1 MALAFSDLAKSL
13 DLFEVTRDHSRAGIL
28 EEALIQLA
36 NQKRHSHFGQAVI
49 LAGGAGS
56 GKGTIL
62 KNLLDIKGKVFDVD
76 ELKSWMTRIPEW
88 RKELQKALPGV
99 DLDAKNFLSTPEN
112 VAAAHNVAKNVLGI
126 EGRQKKV
133 IFDSIALADPTRKP
147 NLIFD
152 VTLKEIRK
160 FDDIVKSVT
169 AAGYQKQNIH
179 IVWVLSE
186 LGAAI
191 KNNRGRD
198 RIVPDDILL
207 DTHNGAADTM
217 AEIIR
222 QGSGMQG
229 KIDGNIVVVFN
240 TFVKWGSPDNDVQMK
255 QKEVEPNK
263 TVQYVTKAM
272 YVFLKKRG
280 QPVLRLTE
288 IKKELRQKI
297 LDTVPKDVLQ
307 KWQSL

>member
-36 NQKRHSHFGQAVI
+36 NQKDSHFGQVVI

-147 NLIFD
+147 NMIFD

-179 IVWVLSE
+179 IVWVLSK
-186 LGAAI
+186 LDAAI
-191 KNNRGRD
+191 KNNKGRD

-207 DTHNGAADTM
+207 DTHNGAADTV
-217 AEIIR
+217 AEIIQ
-222 QGSGMQG
+222 QGSSLQG

-240 TFVKWGSPDNDVQMK
+240 TFIKFGSPDNDVQMH
-255 QKEVEPNK
+255 QKEVAPGK
-263 TVQYVTKAM
+263 TVQYVTKAL

-280 QPVLRLTE
+280 HPVLRLTE

>member
-1 MALAFSDLAKSL
+1 MALAFADLAKSL

-36 NQKRHSHFGQAVI
+36 NQKDSHFCQVVI

-99 DLDAKNFLSTPEN
+99 DLDKPDWLSNPDN
-112 VAAAHNVAKNVLGI
+112 VSTAHGVAKKLGI
-126 EGRQKKV
+126 EGRQKNTV
-133 IFDSIALADPTRKP
+133 FDSVMLADPRRKP

-152 VTLKEIRK
+152 VTLKEYSRLE
-160 FDDIVKSVT
+160 DIIKYVT
-169 AAGYQKQNIH
+169 DAGYQKQNVH

-186 LGAAI
+186 LEAAI
-191 KNNRGRD
+191 RNNSNRSR
-198 RIVPDDILL
+198 VVSDDVLL
-207 DTHNGAADTM
+207 DTHHGAAATM
-217 AEIIR
+217 ADIV
-222 QGSGMQG
+222 G
-229 KIDGNIVVVFN
+229 KGAMLQSKMDGNIVVAFN
-240 TFVKWGSPDNDVQMK
+240 TFIEFNHPDNDVKMATK
-255 QKEVEPNK
+255 KVGSK
-263 TVQYVTKAM
+263 AAQYVTKAM

-280 QPVLRLTE
+280 QRVLKLSE
-288 IKKELRQKI
+288 IKKEMQQKI
-297 LDTVPKDVLQ
+297 LDTVPKEELS
-307 KWQSL
+307 KWQTL

>member
-1 MALAFSDLAKSL
+1 MALAFADLAKSL

-36 NQKRHSHFGQAVI
+36 NQKDSHFGQVVI

-99 DLDAKNFLSTPEN
+99 DLDKPDWLSNPDN
-112 VAAAHNVAKNVLGI
+112 VSTAHGVAKKLGI
-126 EGRQKKV
+126 EGRQKNTV
-133 IFDSIALADPTRKP
+133 FDSVMLADPRRKP

-152 VTLKEIRK
+152 VTLKEYSK
-160 FDDIVKSVT
+160 LEDIIKYVT
-169 AAGYQKQNIH
+169 DAGYQKQNVH

-186 LGAAI
+186 MTAAI
-191 KNNRGRD
+191 KNNASRTRQ
-198 RIVPDDILL
+198 VKEDILI
-207 DTHNGAADTM
+207 DTHEGASATMVEIVKNGALL
-217 AEIIR
+217 R
-222 QGSGMQG
+222 G
-229 KIDGNIVVVFN
+229 KLDGNIVVAFN
-240 TFVKWGSPDNDVQMK
+240 TVRLEGVSDTTIIE
-255 QKEVEPNK
+255 KEVSGRRK
-263 TVQYVTKAM
+263 KASYISKAI

-280 QPVLRLTE
+280 QPVLSLKDLKE
-288 IKKELRQKI
+288 ELRNKL
-297 LDTVPKDVLQ
+297 LDSVTKETLE
-307 KWQSL
+307 KWRSL

>member
-1 MALAFSDLAKSL
+1 MALAFADLAKSL

-36 NQKRHSHFGQAVI
+36 NQKDSHFGQVVI

-99 DLDAKNFLSTPEN
+99 DLDKPAWLSNPDN
-112 VAAAHNVAKNVLGI
+112 VSTAHMVAKKLGI
-126 EGRQKKV
+126 EGRQKNTV
-133 IFDSIALADPTRKP
+133 FDSVMLADPRRKP

-152 VTLKEIRK
+152 VTLKEYSK
-160 FDDIVKSVT
+160 LEDIIKYVT
-169 AAGYQKQNIH
+169 DAGYQKQNVH

-186 LGAAI
+186 LEAAI
-191 KNNRGRD
+191 RNNSNRSR
-198 RIVPDDILL
+198 VVSDDVLL
-207 DTHNGAADTM
+207 DTHHGVAATM
-217 AEIIR
+217 ADIV
-222 QGSGMQG
+222 G
-229 KIDGNIVVVFN
+229 KGATLQSKMDGNIVVAFN
-240 TFVKWGSPDNDVQMK
+240 TFIEFNHPDNDVKMATK
-255 QKEVEPNK
+255 KVGSK
-263 TVQYVTKAM
+263 AAQYVTKAM

-280 QPVLRLTE
+280 QRVLKLSE
-288 IKKELRQKI
+288 IKKEMQQKI
-297 LDTVPKDVLQ
+297 LDTVPKEELS
-307 KWQSL
+307 KWQAL

>member
-1 MALAFSDLAKSL
+1 MALAFADLAKSL

-36 NQKRHSHFGQAVI
+36 NQKDSHFGQVVI

-99 DLDAKNFLSTPEN
+99 DLDKPDWLSNPDN
-112 VAAAHNVAKNVLGI
+112 VSTAHGVAKKLGI
-126 EGRQKKV
+126 EGRQKNTV
-133 IFDSIALADPTRKP
+133 FDSVMLADPRRKP

-152 VTLKEIRK
+152 VTLKEYNK
-160 FDDIVKSVT
+160 LEDIIKYVT
-169 AAGYQKQNIH
+169 DAGYQKQNVH

-186 LGAAI
+186 MTAAI
-191 KNNRGRD
+191 KNNASRTRQ
-198 RIVPDDILL
+198 VKEEILI
-207 DTHNGAADTM
+207 DTHEGASATMADIVKNGALL
-217 AEIIR
+217 R
-222 QGSGMQG
+222 S
-229 KIDGNIVVVFN
+229 KLDGNIVVAFN
-240 TFVKWGSPDNDVQMK
+240 TVRLEGVSDTTIIE
-255 QKEVEPNK
+255 KEVSGRRK
-263 TVQYVTKAM
+263 KASYISKAI

-280 QPVLRLTE
+280 QPVLSLKDLKE
-288 IKKELRQKI
+288 ELRNKL
-297 LDTVPKDVLQ
+297 LDSVTKETLE
-307 KWQSL
+307 KWRSL

>member
-1 MALAFSDLAKSL
+1 MALAFADLAKSL

-36 NQKRHSHFGQAVI
+36 NQKDSHFGQVVI

-99 DLDAKNFLSTPEN
+99 DLDKPDWLSNPDN
-112 VAAAHNVAKNVLGI
+112 VSTAHGVAKKLGI
-126 EGRQKKV
+126 EGRQKNTV
-133 IFDSIALADPTRKP
+133 FDSVMLADPRRKP

-152 VTLKEIRK
+152 VSLKEYSK
-160 FDDIVKSVT
+160 LEDIIKYVT
-169 AAGYQKQNIH
+169 DAGYQKQNVH

-186 LGAAI
+186 MTAAI
-191 KNNRGRD
+191 KNNASRTRQ
-198 RIVPDDILL
+198 VKEDILI
-207 DTHNGAADTM
+207 DTHEGASATM
-217 AEIIR
+217 AEIVKNGALLR
-222 QGSGMQG
+222 G
-229 KIDGNIVVVFN
+229 KLDGNIVVAFN
-240 TFVKWGSPDNDVQMK
+240 TVRLEGVSDTTIIE
-255 QKEVEPNK
+255 KEVSGRRK
-263 TVQYVTKAM
+263 KASYISKAI

-280 QPVLRLTE
+280 QPVLSLKDLKE
-288 IKKELRQKI
+288 ELRNKL
-297 LDTVPKDVLQ
+297 LDSVTKETLE
-307 KWQSL
+307 KWRSL

>member
-1 MALAFSDLAKSL
+1 MALTFSDLAKSL

-36 NQKRHSHFGQAVI
+36 NQKDSHFGQVVI

-99 DLDAKNFLSTPEN
+99 DLDKPDWLSNPDN
-112 VAAAHNVAKNVLGI
+112 VSTAHGVAKKLGI
-126 EGRQKKV
+126 EGRQKNTV
-133 IFDSIALADPTRKP
+133 FDSVMLADPRRKP

-152 VTLKEIRK
+152 VTLKEYSK
-160 FDDIVKSVT
+160 LEDIIKYVT
-169 AAGYQKQNIH
+169 DAGYQKQNVH

-186 LGAAI
+186 MTAAI
-191 KNNRGRD
+191 KNNASRTRQ
-198 RIVPDDILL
+198 VKEDILI
-207 DTHNGAADTM
+207 DTHEGASATM
-217 AEIIR
+217 AEIVKNGALLR
-222 QGSGMQG
+222 G
-229 KIDGNIVVVFN
+229 KLDGNIVVAFN
-240 TFVKWGSPDNDVQMK
+240 TVRLEGVSDTTIIE
-255 QKEVEPNK
+255 KEVSGRRK
-263 TVQYVTKAM
+263 KASYISKAI

-280 QPVLRLTE
+280 QPVLSLKDLKE
-288 IKKELRQKI
+288 ELRNKL
-297 LDTVPKDVLQ
+297 LDSVTKETLE
-307 KWQSL
+307 KWRSL

>member
-1 MALAFSDLAKSL
+1 MALAFADLAKSL

-36 NQKRHSHFGQAVI
+36 NQKDSHFGQVVI

-99 DLDAKNFLSTPEN
+99 DLDKPDWLSNPDN
-112 VAAAHNVAKNVLGI
+112 VSTAHGVAKKLGI
-126 EGRQKKV
+126 EGRQKNAV
-133 IFDSIALADPTRKP
+133 FDSVMLADPRRKP

-152 VTLKEIRK
+152 VTLKEYSK
-160 FDDIVKSVT
+160 LEDIIKYVT
-169 AAGYQKQNIH
+169 DAGYQKQNVH

-186 LGAAI
+186 LEAAI
-191 KNNRGRD
+191 GNNSNRSR
-198 RIVPDDILL
+198 VVSDDVLL
-207 DTHNGAADTM
+207 DTHHGAAATM
-217 AEIIR
+217 AEIV
-222 QGSGMQG
+222 G
-229 KIDGNIVVVFN
+229 KGAMLQSKMDGNIVVAFN
-240 TFVKWGSPDNDVQMK
+240 TFIEFNHPDNDVKMATK
-255 QKEVEPNK
+255 KVGSK
-263 TVQYVTKAM
+263 AAQYVTKAM

-280 QPVLRLTE
+280 QRVLKLSE
-288 IKKELRQKI
+288 IKKEMQQKI
-297 LDTVPKDVLQ
+297 LDTVPKEELS
-307 KWQSL
+307 KWQAL

>member
-1 MALAFSDLAKSL
+1 MALAFADLAKSL

-36 NQKRHSHFGQAVI
+36 NQKDSHFGQVVI

-99 DLDAKNFLSTPEN
+99 DLDKPDWLSNPDN
-112 VAAAHNVAKNVLGI
+112 VSTAHMVAKKLGI
-126 EGRQKKV
+126 EGRQKNTV
-133 IFDSIALADPTRKP
+133 FDSVMLADSRRKP

-152 VTLKEIRK
+152 VTLKEYSK
-160 FDDIVKSVT
+160 LEDIIKYVT
-169 AAGYQKQNIH
+169 DAGYQKQNVH

-186 LGAAI
+186 MTAAI
-191 KNNRGRD
+191 KNNASRTRQ
-198 RIVPDDILL
+198 VKEDILI
-207 DTHNGAADTM
+207 DTHEGASATM
-217 AEIIR
+217 AEIVKNGALLR
-222 QGSGMQG
+222 S
-229 KIDGNIVVVFN
+229 KLDGNIVVAFN
-240 TFVKWGSPDNDVQMK
+240 TVRLEGVSDTTIIE
-255 QKEVEPNK
+255 KEVSGRRK
-263 TVQYVTKAM
+263 KASYISKAI

-280 QPVLRLTE
+280 QPVLSLKDLKE
-288 IKKELRQKI
+288 ELRNKL
-297 LDTVPKDVLQ
+297 LDSVTKETLE
-307 KWQSL
+307 KWRSL

>member
-1 MALAFSDLAKSL
+1 MALAFADLAKSL

-36 NQKRHSHFGQAVI
+36 NQKDSHFGQVVI

-99 DLDAKNFLSTPEN
+99 DLDKPDWLSNPDN
-112 VAAAHNVAKNVLGI
+112 VSTAHGVAKKLGI
-126 EGRQKKV
+126 EGRQKNTV
-133 IFDSIALADPTRKP
+133 FDSVMLADPRRKP

-152 VTLKEIRK
+152 VTLKEYSK
-160 FDDIVKSVT
+160 LEDIIKYVT
-169 AAGYQKQNIH
+169 DAGYQKQNVH

-186 LGAAI
+186 MTAAI
-191 KNNRGRD
+191 KNNASRTRQ
-198 RIVPDDILL
+198 VKEDILI
-207 DTHNGAADTM
+207 DTHEGASATM
-217 AEIIR
+217 AEIVKNGALLR
-222 QGSGMQG
+222 G
-229 KIDGNIVVVFN
+229 KLDGNIVVAFN
-240 TFVKWGSPDNDVQMK
+240 TVRLEGVSDTTIIE
-255 QKEVEPNK
+255 KEVSGRRK
-263 TVQYVTKAM
+263 KASYISKAI

-280 QPVLRLTE
+280 QPVLSL
-288 IKKELRQKI
+288 KDLKEELMNKL
-297 LDTVPKDVLQ
+297 LDSVTKETLE
-307 KWQSL
+307 KWRSL